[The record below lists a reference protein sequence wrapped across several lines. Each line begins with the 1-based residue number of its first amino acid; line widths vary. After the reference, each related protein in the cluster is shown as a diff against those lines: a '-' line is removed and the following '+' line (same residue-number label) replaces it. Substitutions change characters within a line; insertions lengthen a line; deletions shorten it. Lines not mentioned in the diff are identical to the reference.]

1 MVYRGL
7 KIGGDGRPV
16 KQGKNK
22 AFNLKD
28 KEVLKKM
35 ARTLKNRKST
45 PRKKIYIAKFYSI
58 KTGEYLFSSKS
69 DHLMTER
76 QAWVFIDNIVTQICE
91 IYGAPEKIEN

>member
-1 MVYRGL
+1 
-7 KIGGDGRPV
+7 
-16 KQGKNK
+16 
-22 AFNLKD
+22 
-28 KEVLKKM
+28 M
-35 ARTLKNRKST
+35 ARTLKSRKST

-76 QAWVFIDNIVTQICE
+76 QAWVFIENVAAQNCG